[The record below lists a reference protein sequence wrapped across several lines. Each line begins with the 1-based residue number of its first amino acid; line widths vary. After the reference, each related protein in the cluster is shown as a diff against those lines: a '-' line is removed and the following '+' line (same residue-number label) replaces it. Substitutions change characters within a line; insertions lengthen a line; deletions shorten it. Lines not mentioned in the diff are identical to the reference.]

1 MPAASAAQALT
12 ACVSRGKP
20 GGSVMNVLR
29 FVGLFLLF
37 GLTRICLGASQE
49 EMRQLIEAA
58 KYGDAVV
65 QADAL
70 LANKQIPVADH
81 YGILMLKGE
90 AALRAS
96 QRPLAV
102 SAFRAATRLA
112 TDRPQAI
119 AAAANAILAQRIQ
132 NGTIRIGDATLD
144 VIKPEDRLL
153 AMQKLADQIHANQA
167 LQVET
172 ALTAGTLDPITEV
185 LPDIY
190 RMYVLEMQATDGKS
204 TVAEPLVR
212 KLGTQAYD
220 LIANEL
226 RRVQRDI
233 SVAERSSYSF
243 GDWSGWSTSG
253 LTTPQRRELRDKYDY
268 IARIR
273 DAILQIRRLGAT
285 LRVNTDPWDRLTADC
300 VDLQDQISNVLNR
313 TY

>member
-1 MPAASAAQALT
+1 MNALRSAVVFL
-12 ACVSRGKP
+12 S
-20 GGSVMNVLR
+20 L
-29 FVGLFLLF
+29 GLA
-37 GLTRICLGASQE
+37 GICLGASQE
-49 EMRQLIEAA
+49 EIGQLIEAG

-70 LANKQIPVADH
+70 LGNKQIPVADH

-90 AALRAS
+90 AALRAG
-96 QRPLAV
+96 QRQLAV

-112 TDRPQAI
+112 VDRPQAI
-119 AAAANAILAQRIQ
+119 AAAANAILAQRAQ
-132 NGTIRIGDATLD
+132 DGTIRIGDAALD
-144 VIKPEDRLL
+144 VIKPEDRLI

-172 ALTAGTLDPITEV
+172 ALTAGKLDPITEV

-220 LIANEL
+220 LITNEL
-226 RRVQRDI
+226 RRLQRDI
-233 SVAERSSYSF
+233 SMTERSSYTVES
-243 GDWSGWSTSG
+243 WPGWVTSG
-253 LTTPQRRELRDKYDY
+253 LTTAQRRELRNQYEY

-273 DAILQIRRLGAT
+273 DAIVQIRRLGAT

-300 VDLQDQISNVLNR
+300 VDLQDQINMALNR
-313 TY
+313 NY